1 MNRPLYDNLYQQ
13 ILSKLNSDISNELL
27 IASGVITHTTP
38 YKNFIFNKH
47 PYKSVVP
54 FNNVRNMHTSDTPC
68 YTIKTEDAMV
78 MQLRLRRLY
87 MSFCVKTRL
96 ESYGLKYVSFA
107 CSRQPK
113 IVEAVTDLNIS
124 NGGSLVLI
132 VINESTFVFLIDV
145 DITELND
152 DVITES
158 YIDDE
163 ELFSELN
170 EFFID
175 YTGFNVSEM
184 LES

>member
-1 MNRPLYDNLYQQ
+1 M
-13 ILSKLNSDISNELL
+13 
-27 IASGVITHTTP
+27 
-38 YKNFIFNKH
+38 
-47 PYKSVVP
+47 
-54 FNNVRNMHTSDTPC
+54 
-68 YTIKTEDAMV
+68 
-78 MQLRLRRLY
+78 
-87 MSFCVKTRL
+87 
-96 ESYGLKYVSFA
+96 
-107 CSRQPK
+107 
-113 IVEAVTDLNIS
+113 
-124 NGGSLVLI
+124 I